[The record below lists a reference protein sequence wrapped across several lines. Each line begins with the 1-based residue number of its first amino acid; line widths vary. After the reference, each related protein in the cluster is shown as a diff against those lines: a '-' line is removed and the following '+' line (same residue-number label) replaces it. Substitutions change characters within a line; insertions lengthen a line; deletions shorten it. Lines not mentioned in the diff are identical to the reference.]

1 MLHAFSALLFFLLA
15 VTLDTLSAGLSY
27 GTRRVH
33 VGFLS
38 FCILVCVPALFITA
52 SRQIGAI
59 LARLFPPVMIPVISF
74 VILSLLGISKLL
86 ESLIRH
92 MAHKSPNFAKNWGC
106 KFKQL
111 NIIFTVYLSP
121 EDANRDDPQVLSA
134 GEALTLS
141 LALSLD
147 SILTG
152 MAFTGADISLPAL
165 FLLAV
170 MFNLIFFM
178 LGYLLGHFLCHLFDV
193 DLSWLSGLFLLLLA
207 LHILL

>member
-1 MLHAFSALLFFLLA
+1 MLHTFSALLFFLLA
-15 VTLDTLSAGLSY
+15 VTLDSLSAGLTY
-27 GTRRVH
+27 GTRKVH

-38 FCILVCVPALFITA
+38 YAILVCVPALFITI
-52 SRQIGAI
+52 SRQVGAVI
-59 LARLFPPVMIPVISF
+59 ARLFPSRMIPFISF
-74 VILSLLGISKLL
+74 IILALLGISKLL

-92 MAHKSPNFAKNWGC
+92 IAHKSPNFARNWGC

-121 EDANRDDPQVLSA
+121 EDANQDNLQVLSA

-152 MAFTGADISLPAL
+152 MAFTGADISLLTL

-170 MFNLIFFM
+170 MFNLLFFM

>member
-1 MLHAFSALLFFLLA
+1 
-15 VTLDTLSAGLSY
+15 
-27 GTRRVH
+27 
-33 VGFLS
+33 
-38 FCILVCVPALFITA
+38 
-52 SRQIGAI
+52 
-59 LARLFPPVMIPVISF
+59 
-74 VILSLLGISKLL
+74 
-86 ESLIRH
+86 
-92 MAHKSPNFAKNWGC
+92 
-106 KFKQL
+106 
-111 NIIFTVYLSP
+111 
-121 EDANRDDPQVLSA
+121 LSA

-152 MAFTGADISLPAL
+152 MAFTGADISLLTL

-170 MFNLIFFM
+170 MFNLLFFM